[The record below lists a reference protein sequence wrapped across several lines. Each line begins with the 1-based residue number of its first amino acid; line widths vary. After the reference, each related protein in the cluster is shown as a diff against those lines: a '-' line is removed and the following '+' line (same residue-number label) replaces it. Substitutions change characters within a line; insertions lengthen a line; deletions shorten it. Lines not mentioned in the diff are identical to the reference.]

1 MLFTTLNC
9 PLQLNLF
16 MPFRLLFKFSTV
28 VIVKV
33 LSITMM
39 TRTISSKAKKL
50 NKDDIILKSEALKY
64 QDKETLPRVSKLN
77 TQNINL

>member
-33 LSITMM
+33 LDITMM
-39 TRTISSKAKKL
+39 TRTISSKAKKIL
-50 NKDDIILKSEALKY
+50 NKDDISHKSEALK
-64 QDKETLPRVSKLN
+64 
-77 TQNINL
+77 